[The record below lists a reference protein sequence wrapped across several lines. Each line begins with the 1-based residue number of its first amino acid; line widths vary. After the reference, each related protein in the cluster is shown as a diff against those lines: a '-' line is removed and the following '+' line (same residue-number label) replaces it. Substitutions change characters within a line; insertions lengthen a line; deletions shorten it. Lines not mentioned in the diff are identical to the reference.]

1 MRGVSRTSD
10 TQAGS
15 IVDRVRIKSVRSF
28 SWSAGILC
36 AAVAVFL
43 CGANLSDW
51 ERRQAHASVLQRSR
65 AAYREFAATATVPV
79 DWPALLEKMRQAV
92 PEARFVAVCD
102 QQGHRIAGAGE
113 LPLASEPV
121 GRDHMRTTRIVRLPL
136 LSDEIEW
143 GELQLYV
150 PDHPE
155 ISMTRAILG
164 ANTPRRIGVG
174 VGSALF
180 AVLGLLVRKRKRLV
194 KKPDAP
200 LPQFIRYL
208 DQLCEGVVIVAVDGR
223 IVSCNA
229 AFLRL
234 IGRDVDAVHQQ
245 PLSDL
250 PWNRDIW
257 QDGLPW
263 EIAARKQKQVSDCA
277 MTIEHLDGESR
288 SLMVSVSPIRDEDD
302 ELRGFFA
309 AFNDRTEIEQRN
321 TTVLHLLKRLEESRN
336 KLEQKDETLRRQSL
350 IDPLTGMLNRV
361 ATIAEAQTLFAAGN
375 SAQPLS
381 CIVLGIDHLSEINTQ
396 QGQSSGDQ
404 LLCLVARLLQSKMQE
419 GHIIGRYGGDE
430 FCILVPKCRLELAA
444 NLANELRVRIAE
456 MKVGERSVT
465 ATFGVASTSLS
476 PRDAH
481 QLLVFSDKA
490 MQAGKRWGGNQVRR
504 FDQMP
509 SSDGPP
515 TFGEIVSDVWDRD
528 TQIEPSA
535 QTTEALLTALRARF
549 PAVARHSQRVADLAV
564 GMAGTMIS
572 PPDLAVLR
580 TVALLHEIGRLS
592 EKQPLFGTATDAAQ
606 PKGLAI
612 LNAAMQANVG
622 DEILFTAFR
631 SARVMALLNAFR
643 SKTYVKDERLIP
655 LGARL
660 LHVAHAYDEL
670 AYGVDG
676 PTRIR
681 EDDEV
686 FDELRKMEGV
696 KYEPAVIDRL
706 AQFLTRTA
714 PAAAQPV
721 STVSQ
726 PSDPTATTPAT
737 CVSPECVV
745 S

>member
-1 MRGVSRTSD
+1 
-10 TQAGS
+10 
-15 IVDRVRIKSVRSF
+15 
-28 SWSAGILC
+28 
-36 AAVAVFL
+36 VAVFL

-65 AAYREFAATATVPV
+65 AAYNEFVATATAPV
-79 DWPALLEKMRQAV
+79 DWPALLENMRKAV

-121 GRDHMRTTRIVRLPL
+121 RPDHLRTTRIIRLPL
-136 LSDEIEW
+136 TSGEIEW

-155 ISMTRAILG
+155 ISVTRAVLG
-164 ANTPRRIGVG
+164 ANSPRRIGLG

-180 AVLGLLVRKRKRLV
+180 AVLGLLVRKRKRV
-194 KKPDAP
+194 VAKPEAP

-208 DQLCEGVVIVAVDGR
+208 DQLCEGVVIIAADGR

-229 AFLRL
+229 AFLRM
-234 IGRDVDAVHQQ
+234 IGRDVEAVHQQ

-250 PWNRDIW
+250 PWDRNIW

-263 EIAARKQKQVSDCA
+263 EIAAKKQKQVSECA
-277 MTIEHLDGESR
+277 MTIENPDGESL
-288 SLMVSVSPIRDEDD
+288 SLMVSVSPIRDEHDA
-302 ELRGFFA
+302 LRGFLA
-309 AFNDRTEIEQRN
+309 TFNDRTEIEQRN
-321 TTVLHLLKRLEESRN
+321 TTVLHLLKRLEESRH

-361 ATIAEAQTLFAAGN
+361 ATIAEAETLFDAGV
-375 SAQPLS
+375 SVQPLS
-381 CIVLGIDHLSEINTQ
+381 CIVLGIDHLGEINTQ
-396 QGQSSGDQ
+396 EGQSSGDQ
-404 LLCLVARLLQSKMQE
+404 LLCQVARLLQSRMPE
-419 GHIIGRYGGDE
+419 GHILGRYGGDE
-430 FCILVPKCRLELAA
+430 FCILLPRCRLEQAA
-444 NLANELRVRIAE
+444 KLANDLRVRIAE
-456 MKVGERSVT
+456 LKVGQRNIS
-465 ATFGVASTSLS
+465 ATFGVAATSLS

-515 TFGEIVSDVWDRD
+515 TFGDMVSDVWDRD

-580 TVALLHEIGRLS
+580 TVALLHEVGRLS
-592 EKQPLFGTATDAAQ
+592 EKQPLFSTTSDAAQ
-606 PKGLAI
+606 PKGLAM
-612 LNAAMQANVG
+612 LNAAMSANVG

-643 SKTYVKDERLIP
+643 SKTYIKDERLIP

-670 AYGVDG
+670 AYGDSS
-676 PTRIR
+676 TRIA
-681 EDDEV
+681 EDAEILE
-686 FDELRKMEGV
+686 ELRKMEGV

-706 AQFLTRTA
+706 AHYLTRSATL
-714 PAAAQPV
+714 AAQPLP
-721 STVSQ
+721 TVSS
-726 PSDPTATTPAT
+726 PIDTTELTPAEYAA
-737 CVSPECVV
+737 S
-745 S
+745 